1 MSSCK
6 PVHVFFE
13 LKKAS
18 GPHAFASGPQDV
30 TQRNSLS
37 SKVREWREFP
47 KIVDKEAKTNKQSPL
62 CLADLGGFT
71 RHVTKLPNQ
80 FKIIAEIIE
89 ASQSQLIV

>member
-18 GPHAFASGPQDV
+18 GPHDFASGPQDV

-47 KIVDKEAKTNKQSPL
+47 KIVDKEAAHT
-62 CLADLGGFT
+62 
-71 RHVTKLPNQ
+71 
-80 FKIIAEIIE
+80 
-89 ASQSQLIV
+89 